1 MLYQFHF
8 KEFSQTLPL
17 QLWMFGV
24 NHLQEPVRRPQGV
37 PYFQWFYCVKGR
49 GELIL
54 DQQRSVITKG
64 QGFLIYPDEAHIYK
78 GLTSDWTLHIRI
90 DQESLTLCSEILVLL
105 QMQDSG
111 AYHFSE
117 SVIFEQHIQRLLW
130 LHENRSANQT
140 LTYSKECYDFLLDL
154 SRCITHTHCLSS
166 SQENPFV
173 LKVVSWL
180 EENYA
185 RPIALDELAES
196 VNLTKD
202 YMCALFKKNTGETII
217 QCLTSIRIG
226 HARQFL
232 IQYPEKK
239 VIDVARMCGFDSP
252 SYFGRTFRKIVGMT
266 PERYRKNG

>member
-1 MLYQFHF
+1 MLYQFHSQ
-8 KEFSQTLPL
+8 EFSQILPI

-24 NHLQEPVRRPQGV
+24 NHLQEPVRRTQGV
-37 PYFQWFYCVKGR
+37 PYFQWFYCVKGQ

-54 DQQRSVITKG
+54 NNQRSIITKG
-64 QGFLIYPDEAHIYK
+64 QGFLIYPDQEHVYQAI
-78 GLTSDWTLHIRI
+78 SNDWTLHIAAFNGP
-90 DQESLTLCSEILVLL
+90 LCAEILTLL
-105 QMQDSG
+105 QMGQSG
-111 AYHFSE
+111 AYHFSDN
-117 SVIFEQHIQRLLW
+117 SVFEQHIQKLLW
-130 LHENRSANQT
+130 LYENRTNNQT
-140 LTYSKECYDFLLDL
+140 LSYSKECYDFLLDL
-154 SRCITHTHCLSS
+154 SRCITHTHEFTYSH
-166 SQENPFV
+166 ENPFV

-185 RPIALDELAES
+185 RPISLDELAEM

-232 IQYPEKK
+232 IQYPEKRI
-239 VIDVARMCGFDSP
+239 IDVARMCGFDSP
-252 SYFGRTFRKIVGMT
+252 SYFGMTFKDIVGMT

>member
-1 MLYQFHF
+1 MLYQFHSQ
-8 KEFSQTLPL
+8 EFSQTLPI

-37 PYFQWFYCVKGR
+37 PYFQWFYCVKGQ

-54 DQQRSVITKG
+54 NNQRSVITKG
-64 QGFLIYPDEAHIYK
+64 QGFLIYPDQEHIYQAI
-78 GLTSDWTLHIRI
+78 SNDWTLHIAAFNGP
-90 DQESLTLCSEILVLL
+90 LCVEILTLL
-105 QMQDSG
+105 QMGQSG
-111 AYHFSE
+111 VYHFSDS
-117 SVIFEQHIQRLLW
+117 SVFEQHIQKLLW
-130 LHENRSANQT
+130 LYENRTSDQT
-140 LTYSKECYDFLLDL
+140 LSYSKECYDFLLDL
-154 SRCITHTHCLSS
+154 SRCITHTHEFAYSHES
-166 SQENPFV
+166 PFV

-185 RPIALDELAES
+185 RPISLDELAKA

-202 YMCALFKKNTGETII
+202 YMCALFKKITGETII

-232 IQYPEKK
+232 IQYPDKK
-239 VIDVARMCGFDSP
+239 VIEIAHMCGFDSP
-252 SYFGRTFRKIVGMT
+252 SYFGKIFKQLIGMT